1 MDKPEIREQ
10 IEFASRVVEQW
21 PAWKRNILMHSSE
34 PTNSSARQPV
44 ILWGDEWNRGMKN
57 RLNTSPPKFGTCG
70 GDSTN

>member
-1 MDKPEIREQ
+1 MTSTEIREQ

-44 ILWGDEWNRGMKN
+44 IAS
-57 RLNTSPPKFGTCG
+57 TSEA
-70 GDSTN
+70 DSTDHTEAGKEPVTSE